1 MRFVLAALLLAHGV
15 AHLPGFLVSWRLR
28 SLPEMP
34 YRTAILGGSVDV
46 GDGGIKAI
54 GVVWLVLGVLFV
66 VAAGGALMRP
76 TWWQPFVYVAVGLS
90 TALCVVGWPDA
101 RLGLVANAVI
111 VLMLVADTRI
121 GWL

>member
-1 MRFVLAALLLAHGV
+1 MRIVFAALLLAHGV
-15 AHLPGFLVSWRLR
+15 AHLPGFLVSWQLR
-28 SLPEMP
+28 TFPEMP

-54 GVVWLVLGVLFV
+54 GVAWLVSSVLFV
-66 VAAGGALMRP
+66 VAAGATLMRP
-76 TWWQPFVYVAVGLS
+76 TWWHTLVYIAVGLS

-101 RLGLVANAVI
+101 RLGLVANAVV
-111 VLMLVADTRI
+111 VLILVTAVRF